1 MRYSLNDS
9 LVKTK
14 TFQGGLYA
22 VCAVR
27 NLTPGGDGSEIF
39 DTWQR
44 FNRWLSE
51 SKYVDAD
58 HQWLEEHLHFNDEFE
73 HTGGMDLYMPIA
85 PKESFSVVDK
95 EIAY

>member
-1 MRYSLNDS
+1 
-9 LVKTK
+9 
-14 TFQGGLYA
+14 

-27 NLTPGGDGSEIF
+27 DLNPGGDGSGIF
-39 DTWQR
+39 NTWQR

-51 SKYVDAD
+51 SKYVAAD

-85 PKESFSVVDK
+85 PKVS
-95 EIAY
+95 I